1 MTRSILSIERRGEW
15 KKTHKGR
22 PVAVFGWQ
30 MGEKLIK
37 DAWTLNRADSIW
49 AFRARLLS
57 ESFLHQKVSV
67 IL

>member
-15 KKTHKGR
+15 KKTHKDR

-37 DAWTLNRADSIW
+37 DAWTLNRADSI
-49 AFRARLLS
+49 
-57 ESFLHQKVSV
+57 
-67 IL
+67 